1 MPLGIHVL
9 GKTLYENQFLAQF
22 LWLPMS
28 YKLLGHIPVAVK
40 LFSKYTFCELGHEVF
55 YNLKHHLW

>member
-9 GKTLYENQFLAQF
+9 GKALYENHFLAQF
-22 LWLPMS
+22 LWLQMS
-28 YKLLGHIPVAVK
+28 YKLLRHIPVAVK
-40 LFSKYTFCELGHEVF
+40 YTFSELGHEVF